1 MYTDAENQVIEL
13 IHAERDKILSETSS
27 WEESGTD
34 EQLAYR
40 QAIADIEDQS
50 EYPYSV
56 TWPTKPEQDRQHNM
70 ESIWNIGLTAG
81 FGFLI
86 WWIKAHHEELKRV
99 TILLNRTREELA
111 KEYVTKADSS
121 QVLGQI
127 MSKFDRIEEKL
138 DRLVERK

>member
-1 MYTDAENQVIEL
+1 MGMDALWHV
-13 IHAERDKILSETSS
+13 
-27 WEESGTD
+27 
-34 EQLAYR
+34 
-40 QAIADIEDQS
+40 
-50 EYPYSV
+50 
-56 TWPTKPEQDRQHNM
+56 
-70 ESIWNIGLTAG
+70 GLTAG

-121 QVLGQI
+121 QILGQI

>member
-1 MYTDAENQVIEL
+1 MQMDAL
-13 IHAERDKILSETSS
+13 
-27 WEESGTD
+27 
-34 EQLAYR
+34 
-40 QAIADIEDQS
+40 
-50 EYPYSV
+50 
-56 TWPTKPEQDRQHNM
+56 
-70 ESIWNIGLTAG
+70 WNFALTAG

-86 WWIKAHHEELKRV
+86 LWIKSHHEELKRV